1 LVCSACGFEN
11 LAGMR
16 FCGMCG
22 TPMPHRPLTTPGA
35 QSTLSLTRVP
45 LEGAISSSARSASFT
60 SSRGLVSPEIP
71 TGNGDSSST
80 EPTTSDAANAE
91 DMVDVAQ
98 DPAGPPTAELV
109 PDIPLDQYLQSF
121 HYQPPDEPDEMA
133 MREDHQVDEQEAST
147 PKTTVARST
156 SVEVTKAV
164 DAVASAPAAKT
175 KGPTVVAEAP
185 PDTVESRL
193 GLEPEAET
201 EIPLERPN
209 FLDLGEQPEAEP
221 ATSGTSFITGP
232 SFLGLNDPAP
242 TAEARLPKARKLRKS
257 HWRAWSA
264 VLVVL
269 IFAGLGW
276 LQWRSQVEQTNDG
289 PVEIVK
295 AKVRDWRQR
304 IPALNG
310 GGPAPANSAD
320 NNSKPEMQVQP
331 QRQPRNQG
339 DNPNGPASD
348 ATTGAAGGETSGSNS
363 TPASQ
368 SSQPASAVAG
378 EQQATSTQRQTA
390 SAERAANDGLSSSAP
405 AETTPA
411 STQKPKPPRPTDVS
425 SQDAAPKP
433 SSAGAEEM
441 AKAKNASDAAATAA
455 WLWKA
460 TAKGNPD
467 APVQLADMYVN
478 GQGVPRSCEQ
488 AEVLLKTAAEKQNA
502 RARNR
507 LASMYATG
515 TCVQRNRVEAYR
527 WLSSALAANPN
538 SDWAKQNR
546 DLIWQQM
553 TPDERTQ
560 AEKYR

>member
-1 LVCSACGFEN
+1 MVCSTCGFEN
-11 LAGMR
+11 LTGMR

-22 TPMPHRPLTTPGA
+22 IPLPHPPLTTPGA
-35 QSTLSLTRVP
+35 QSTLGLTRVP
-45 LEGAISSSARSASFT
+45 LEGGVGSPVRTTSSAAS
-60 SSRGLVSPEIP
+60 RIAVSQEMPA
-71 TGNGDSSST
+71 GNGDLFST
-80 EPTTSDAANAE
+80 GPTAPSDVSIESADAIDAAS
-91 DMVDVAQ
+91 
-98 DPAGPPTAELV
+98 PPTAGSPPAELV
-109 PDIPLDQYLQSF
+109 PDIPLDEYLQSF
-121 HYQPPDEPDEMA
+121 HYQPPDDPDEIT
-133 MREDHQVDEQEAST
+133 MRGDARVAEQEAAA
-147 PKTTVARST
+147 PKTTVARLAP
-156 SVEVTKAV
+156 VAVTKPV
-164 DAVASAPAAKT
+164 DAVASTPAAKT
-175 KGPTVVAEAP
+175 QGPTVIAEVP

-201 EIPLERPN
+201 EVPVRPK
-209 FLDLGEQPEAEP
+209 FLDLGEAPAEAEP

-232 SFLGLNDPAP
+232 SFLGLNDPGPIA
-242 TAEARLPKARKLRKS
+242 AEARLPKPRKLRKS

-264 VLVVL
+264 ALVVL

-276 LQWRSQVEQTNDG
+276 LQWRAQVEQTNNG

-295 AKVRDWRQR
+295 AKVRDWKQR
-304 IPALNG
+304 IPALTG
-310 GGPAPANSAD
+310 SEPAAANSAGT
-320 NNSKPEMQVQP
+320 NSKPETQAQP

-339 DNPNGPASD
+339 GNANGPAAD
-348 ATTGAAGGETSGSNS
+348 AGSG
-363 TPASQ
+363 
-368 SSQPASAVAG
+368 
-378 EQQATSTQRQTA
+378 TA
-390 SAERAANDGLSSSAP
+390 
-405 AETTPA
+405 AETTL
-411 STQKPKPPRPTDVS
+411 SPKPETTQLASQTSEPTSVAPGTNAKPAAAAAAVS
-425 SQDAAPKP
+425 NQEAVTKP

-467 APVQLADMYVN
+467 APVQLADMYIN

-488 AEVLLKTAAEKQNA
+488 AEVLLKTAAEKENA

-515 TCVQRNRVEAYR
+515 TCVQRDRVQAYR

-553 TPDERTQ
+553 TPDERAQ
-560 AEKYR
+560 AAKYR